1 MKNKKVLSIIFIIII
16 IFIVLISKNMTKKF
30 KNGNNMSSQE
40 IVDNILNINSYIA
53 EIEVQVKSNK
63 NENKYIMKQEYNT
76 ENGCVQEIMEPQNLA
91 GIKITKKDGN
101 LNIENT
107 ELNLKK
113 IFDNY
118 SELENNDLDLNL
130 FLNEYKN
137 NSNSNFEE
145 KDEKIIMTIK
155 SNKNKYINKKILY
168 IDKTQKKP
176 EKMLVQDDNQNT
188 TIIIKYNK
196 IELK

>member
-1 MKNKKVLSIIFIIII
+1 M
-16 IFIVLISKNMTKKF
+16 
-30 KNGNNMSSQE
+30 
-40 IVDNILNINSYIA
+40 
-53 EIEVQVKSNK
+53 
-63 NENKYIMKQEYNT
+63 
-76 ENGCVQEIMEPQNLA
+76 
-91 GIKITKKDGN
+91 
-101 LNIENT
+101 
-107 ELNLKK
+107 KK

>member
-91 GIKITKKDGN
+91 GIKITKKN
-101 LNIENT
+101 
-107 ELNLKK
+107 
-113 IFDNY
+113 
-118 SELENNDLDLNL
+118 
-130 FLNEYKN
+130 
-137 NSNSNFEE
+137 
-145 KDEKIIMTIK
+145 
-155 SNKNKYINKKILY
+155 
-168 IDKTQKKP
+168 
-176 EKMLVQDDNQNT
+176 
-188 TIIIKYNK
+188 
-196 IELK
+196 